1 MTKIVGKSVTKID
14 ALSLA
19 TGEAK
24 FVDDFYLP
32 DTAVVKIMCS
42 PYAHARIID
51 IDASEAE
58 SMKGVYDV
66 LSYKNVKR
74 ILHTTAGQGAP
85 EPSPYDTVMF
95 DNKVRFVGDRVAA
108 VLAENETIAAE
119 AISKIKVQYE
129 ILQALLDYEKAME
142 SDSPIIHEEKDK
154 YNPIKGYYLPEK
166 NIAGHV
172 EFHYG
177 DLEQGFGQAD
187 LVLDHTYRTGY
198 ASHCMLEPHSVFT
211 YLDEHNRLIIITSTQ
226 VPFHVRRICAMLLEI
241 PISRIRV
248 IKPRVGGGFGG
259 KQEVFLEYIAAL
271 FTLRNNKP
279 VKLIYSREEVFK
291 SSRTRHPMRIR
302 CKTGVKKDGTITA
315 IDYDVLMNTG
325 AYGTHALTVLTNAG
339 SKVLPITNKVA
350 NVKFCAY
357 SVYSNLPVGGAYRG
371 YGVTPSMFAF
381 GQQIDI
387 MARAIGMDVV
397 DFYLKNHIREGET
410 SPVFEYLGEGKAG
423 TAMDITSCGL
433 EQCIRKG
440 AAAIDWQKKW
450 NKKIRCGTKVRGLGM
465 VALMQ
470 GSSIPDIDMGA
481 AAMKMNED
489 GSFNL
494 LIGATDIGTGSDTIL
509 AQIAAEV
516 LAVPLD
522 KIIVYSSD
530 TDFTPF
536 DAGAYAS
543 STTYLSGEAVRKCAE
558 KIKQQILKVASELSG
573 CAVSKIKL
581 NNMMAITEKEEIPF
595 SRICNSAMYE
605 RNQFQIQATASHI
618 TKKTP
623 PPFAAHFVE
632 VEIDEETGEL
642 SVVNYVAA
650 VDCGT
655 AINPALAEGQ
665 TEGAVVNG
673 ISFALT
679 EQYLFNNSGAMTN
692 ASFGRYK
699 IFTAADLPPIK
710 TILIPTYE
718 PTGPYGAKSVSE
730 ININGPAPAIAN
742 AIYDAIGVRFFEIPF
757 TAEKIYR
764 ALIKLQPSKNTIN

>member
-1 MTKIVGKSVTKID
+1 MTQIVGKSVTKID
-14 ALSLA
+14 SLSLS

-24 FVDDFYLP
+24 FVDDFFLP
-32 DTAVVKIMCS
+32 NTAVAKILHS
-42 PYAHARIID
+42 PHAHANIIN
-51 IDASEAE
+51 IDTSEAE
-58 SMKGVYDV
+58 KMTGVLDV
-66 LSYKNVKR
+66 LCYKNVKR

-108 VLAENETIAAE
+108 VLAENEEIATE

-129 ILQALLDYEKAME
+129 VLPALLDYENAMAPGA
-142 SDSPIIHEEKDK
+142 PIIHEEKDK
-154 YNPIKGYYLPEK
+154 YNPIQGYYLPEK

-172 EFHYG
+172 EFHIG
-177 DLEQGFGQAD
+177 ELDAGFDEAD
-187 LVLDHTYRTGY
+187 FVVEHTYRTGY

-211 YLDEHNRLIIITSTQ
+211 YIDERNRLVIVSSTQ
-226 VPFHVRRICAMLLEI
+226 VPFHVRRICANLLEI
-241 PISRIRV
+241 PVSRIRV
-248 IKPRVGGGFGG
+248 IKPRIGGGFGG
-259 KQEVFLEYIAAL
+259 KQEVFLDYVAAL
-271 FTLRNNKP
+271 FTLRTNKP

-315 IDYDVLMNTG
+315 IDHDVLMNTG
-325 AYGTHALTVLTNAG
+325 AYGSHALTVLTNAG
-339 SKVLPITNKVA
+339 SKVLPLVNKVP
-350 NVKFCAY
+350 NIKFCAY

-371 YGVTPSMFAF
+371 YGVTQSVFAF
-381 GQQIDI
+381 GQQMDQ
-387 MARAIGMDVV
+387 MARAIGLDVV
-397 DFYLKNHIREGET
+397 DFYVQNHIREGET

-423 TAMDITSCGL
+423 TAMNIDSCAL
-433 EQCIRKG
+433 EECIRQG
-440 AAAIDWQKKW
+440 EEAINWKHKRGR
-450 NKKIRCGTKVRGLGM
+450 KISHGSKVRGVGM
-465 VALMQ
+465 VGLMQ

-481 AAMKMNED
+481 ANMKMNED

-516 LAVPLD
+516 LCVPID

-536 DAGAYAS
+536 DTGAYAS
-543 STTYLSGEAVRKCAE
+543 STTYLSGEAVRKCANE
-558 KIKQQILKVASELSG
+558 IKQQVLKVAAEISRCSTSEIELR
-573 CAVSKIKL
+573 
-581 NNMMAITEKEEIPF
+581 NMNAITPTEEI
-595 SRICNSAMYE
+595 SYSGICCYAMYE
-605 RNQFQIQATASHI
+605 KNQFQIQSTASHI

-623 PPFAAHFVE
+623 PPFSAHFVE
-632 VEIDEETGEL
+632 VEVDEDTGEL
-642 SVVNYVAA
+642 SLLNYVAA

-673 ISFALT
+673 ISYALT
-679 EQYLFNNSGAMTN
+679 EEYFFNKKGAMTN
-692 ASFGRYK
+692 ASFGSYK
-699 IFTAADLPPIK
+699 IYTAADLPRIK

-730 ININGPAPAIAN
+730 IGINGPAPAIAN
-742 AIYDAIGVRFFEIPF
+742 AIYDAVGVRLFEIPF
-757 TAEKIYR
+757 TPEKIYR
-764 ALIKLQPSKNTIN
+764 ALKNKKLEI